1 MNELVS
7 MAQAFSGLPMDSLI
21 GGPLNAAA
29 AANQGM
35 AIAQT
40 KFLFDTCFTSDG
52 GKGADKVMAPIMIN
66 MVLTRGVLTP
76 ALFDSATGKST
87 EASISSVDTKFNL
100 PLLTIIPLNSLAV
113 ETVDITFEMEVKSAY
128 GESANSS
135 SETNNK
141 MEGGFEASFGFGPFK
156 ATVHGNVSSSSTFKS
171 DKNTHYDKSN
181 SAKYTVN
188 VHAGQLPL
196 PRGINVIIEAFAG
209 AIQPIQ
215 MPTQQVASGGGGKN
229 K

>member
-7 MAQAFSGLPMDSLI
+7 MAQAFTGLPMDSLI

-29 AANQGM
+29 AANQAM
-35 AIAQT
+35 ALSQT
-40 KFLFDTCFTSDG
+40 KFMLDTCFNSTG
-52 GKGADKVMAPIMIN
+52 TGKDKSLSPIMIN
-66 MVLTRGVLTP
+66 MSLTRGVLQP
-76 ALFDSATGKST
+76 AVIDATGKT
-87 EASISSVDTKFNL
+87 TTPAAISSVETKFNL

-128 GESANSS
+128 GEAASS
-135 SETNNK
+135 SQESNTK
-141 MEGGFEASFGFGPFK
+141 VDIGFEASFGWGPVS
-156 ATVHGNVSSSSTFKS
+156 ATVKGNVSHSSTSKS
-171 DKNTHYDKSN
+171 DKSSHYDKSN

-196 PRGINVIIEAFAG
+196 PKGVNVIIEAFAG
-209 AIQPIQ
+209 AIQPIS
-215 MPTQQVASGGGGKN
+215 MPAEVAGGGSGK